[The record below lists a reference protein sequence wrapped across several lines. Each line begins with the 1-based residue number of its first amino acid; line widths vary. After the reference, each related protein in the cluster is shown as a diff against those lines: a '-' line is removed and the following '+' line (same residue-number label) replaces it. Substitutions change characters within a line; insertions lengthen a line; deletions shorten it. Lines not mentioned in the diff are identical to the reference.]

1 VTRIFATLS
10 VVGNLGLVLV
20 FWLGWKIGDDALS
33 VEVRKQMSTHFLSAL
48 AAIPVAMLVHSVAFT
63 YFMGTGRWIEETSEA
78 YRLGPEYRDKNIKL
92 KYKILPG
99 MMLCIGL
106 MLATGA
112 FGAISDPGANM
123 RMANS
128 KLIHFSLAITTLLAN
143 LLVTWKEWQ
152 EIARNGVLVEAVMDR
167 VRQIRKEK
175 GLDKPANP
183 QPTNA

>member
-1 VTRIFATLS
+1 MT
-10 VVGNLGLVLV
+10 
-20 FWLGWKIGDDALS
+20 KP
-33 VEVRKQMSTHFLSAL
+33 RKSPSL
-48 AAIPVAMLVHSVAFT
+48 
-63 YFMGTGRWIEETSEA
+63 
-78 YRLGPEYRDKNIKL
+78 LGPEVPPLAAYRGPVEGMLRSNDSEILRELLGVIEATRDKNIKL

-183 QPTNA
+183 QPTKA